1 MFLRQPGLAGPRAAD
16 DLQPPL
22 LAQDPGHP
30 GLVTG
35 ELVDVG
41 LVLLR
46 PRQQRRLPG
55 QLALQD
61 LQQRL
66 QPAPVSG
73 A

>member
-1 MFLRQPGLAGPRAAD
+1 MLQRQPGLAGPRAAD

-22 LAQDPGHP
+22 LAQDPGHL
-30 GLVTG
+30 GLVAG

-55 QLALQD
+55 QLAFQD
-61 LQQRL
+61 L
-66 QPAPVSG
+66 
-73 A
+73 